1 MNMLKKLK
9 PVTPS
14 TRSIIRLNYNSI
26 VTTKAPEK
34 SLIEIIKGPT
44 GRTKGKI
51 TVHHKGGRLKRYY
64 RIVDFKRKIRN
75 LEGVVKTIEFDPN
88 RSSLISLVSYSNGQ
102 KAYILTPE
110 GLKVGDKIIAGEN
123 APLSIGNALPLEK
136 IPTGTPI
143 HNIELN
149 PGSGCVLVRS
159 AGTSAT
165 ITGFDGKYAI
175 VRLPSKE
182 VRFINSQCYATIGVV
197 SNADWRNRVVGKA
210 GTNRLRGIRPT
221 VRGMAK
227 DPKSHPHGGGEGKG
241 VIGHIPKDRWGNIR
255 GKITRRVK
263 NRYNFMRLYNRKGQK
278 IVLKK

>member
-1 MNMLKKLK
+1 MLKKLK

-26 VTTKAPEK
+26 VTTKVPEK

-136 IPTGTPI
+136 IPTGIPI

-149 PGSGCVLVRS
+149 PGSGGVLVRS
-159 AGTSAT
+159 AGTSAK

-210 GTNRLRGIRPT
+210 GSNRLRGIRPT